1 MKIKLKIKNWT
12 DNFRLKPVTKTII
25 KFKKLT
31 NVIIIIIIIITLI
44 ISFIVYFIILIQIKY
59 IINI

>member
-1 MKIKLKIKNWT
+1 MKIELKIKNWT
-12 DNFRLKPVTKTII
+12 DNFRLKLITKTII

-31 NVIIIIIIIITLI
+31 NVTIIIIIIITLI
-44 ISFIVYFIILIQIKY
+44 INFIIYFIILIQIEY